1 MRRPLSHCR
10 AQARPTLKY
19 FHVRGHGNGLTR
31 APFMISLPHA
41 KYPNHFTCPKCQAS
55 YRLDRV
61 KGDHRTVRARQCLIC
76 NEPFAATDGE
86 HVLRYVLV
94 RFPPFAT

>member
-1 MRRPLSHCR
+1 
-10 AQARPTLKY
+10 
-19 FHVRGHGNGLTR
+19 
-31 APFMISLPHA
+31 MISLPQA
-41 KYPNHFTCPKCQAS
+41 KHPNHFTCEQCQAS

-61 KGDHRTVRARQCLIC
+61 KGDLRTVRTRRCLVC

-86 HVLRYVLV
+86 QVLRYVLV